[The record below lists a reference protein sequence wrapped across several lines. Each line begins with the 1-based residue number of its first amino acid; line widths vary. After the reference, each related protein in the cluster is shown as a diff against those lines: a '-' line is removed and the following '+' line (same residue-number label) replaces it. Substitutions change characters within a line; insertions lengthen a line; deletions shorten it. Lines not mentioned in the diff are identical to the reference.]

1 LRRLGTALHI
11 VQQRI
16 IVRAEP
22 VEESESQ
29 LLKVNSL
36 VVDQKR
42 MRIGKVF
49 DVFGPV
55 RHPYVIVKL
64 NKGIEAMAQ
73 VGKKLYVEETS
84 GRDSTWKR

>member
-1 LRRLGTALHI
+1 MRRLGTALHI

>member
-1 LRRLGTALHI
+1 MRRLGTALHI

-64 NKGIEAMAQ
+64 NKGIDAMAQ